1 VERPGNVV
9 TREELRS
16 RLWPADTFG
25 EFDQGLNTAIN
36 KLREALGDSAA
47 NPPRFIET
55 LPKRGYR
62 FVHAIEVEVEPSAS
76 EPVVVP
82 DPRLNRKN
90 FYILAAV
97 LTLACVLAIAITR
110 RVPEPSSLPYRHF
123 TLRFDAPTSLTP
135 DIRLI
140 AVSPDG
146 KHIAIINREKG
157 STVWIQDLDRPE
169 TRMLEGTENASGI
182 FWSPD
187 SSRVGFVSEIF
198 KLKKVAVTAGR
209 QRCSAN
215 GRSISRALPGIRT
228 ASRLSLLPARHLL
241 FMSFLQTG
249 DLRSFLFNRKKV
261 LNWYGVT
268 ASERGSVP
276 SVNRL
281 MAFSIRA
288 SPRTASGSPSRRWN
302 RTQWTSGR
310 STWSGARVFA
320 SVHTHRLK

>member
-123 TLRFDAPTSLTP
+123 TLRFDAPTS
-135 DIRLI
+135 
-140 AVSPDG
+140 A
-146 KHIAIINREKG
+146 K
-157 STVWIQDLDRPE
+157 
-169 TRMLEGTENASGI
+169 
-182 FWSPD
+182 
-187 SSRVGFVSEIF
+187 
-198 KLKKVAVTAGR
+198 
-209 QRCSAN
+209 
-215 GRSISRALPGIRT
+215 
-228 ASRLSLLPARHLL
+228 
-241 FMSFLQTG
+241 
-249 DLRSFLFNRKKV
+249 
-261 LNWYGVT
+261 
-268 ASERGSVP
+268 
-276 SVNRL
+276 
-281 MAFSIRA
+281 
-288 SPRTASGSPSRRWN
+288 
-302 RTQWTSGR
+302 
-310 STWSGARVFA
+310 
-320 SVHTHRLK
+320 